1 MAVATP
7 ERTLYRLVSAAP
19 DLTFPNRQHGGVTS
33 VPRPTHRSEFE
44 PYPDDAAHA
53 DSTASVTAPRNDTT
67 RVALAAAG
75 DLSAWS
81 ELVDQLQPSVWAAT
95 GALGLPKAAAA
106 QVCELAW
113 LRLAQQ
119 LETAPLPLRPWMVG
133 LVEQE
138 ASRWHLANT
147 ISHDDQIRLDEELAQ
162 PIITSD

>member
-1 MAVATP
+1 MAVAAH
-7 ERTLYRLVSAAP
+7 EGTLYRLVSAAP

-44 PYPDDAAHA
+44 PYPIDTAAA
-53 DSTASVTAPRNDTT
+53 TANLTAPRNEST

-75 DLSAWS
+75 DHQAWS
-81 ELVDQLQPSVWAAT
+81 ELVDQLQPSIWAAT

-119 LETAPLPLRPWMVG
+119 LETAPVPLRPWLVG
-133 LVEQE
+133 VVEQE

-147 ISHDDQIRLDEELAQ
+147 VSRDDQIRLDEAMRQ

>member
-1 MAVATP
+1 
-7 ERTLYRLVSAAP
+7 
-19 DLTFPNRQHGGVTS
+19 

-44 PYPDDAAHA
+44 PYPLDTATATA
-53 DSTASVTAPRNDTT
+53 DLSTPRSESS

-75 DLSAWS
+75 DRTAWS

-119 LETAPLPLRPWMVG
+119 LETVPLPLRPWMVG
-133 LVEQE
+133 VVEQE

-147 ISHDDQIRLDEELAQ
+147 VSHEDQIRLDEAMRQ